1 MKINEPV
8 ALCDQSGG
16 KMKNDKHEIDFS
28 NAIITPLKQW
38 VNIDLDLDDDVVT
51 YLNALSEKSNQS
63 IDNIITHILT
73 DLFSEHLELSKLS
86 PKTLQTIGKKNR
98 HIILLNKNKPFAR
111 IEIIS
116 QDEEEDLFRAIDLPK
131 PKVDNPIKS
140 KMPAPQYD
148 YECALNKSLPA
159 N

>member
-1 MKINEPV
+1 
-8 ALCDQSGG
+8 
-16 KMKNDKHEIDFS
+16 MKNNKHEIDFP

-38 VNIDLDLDDDVVT
+38 VNIDLDLDDDVIT
-51 YLNALSEKSNQS
+51 YLNSLSEKSNQP

-86 PKTLQTIGKKNR
+86 PKTLRAIEKKNS
-98 HIILLNKNKPFAR
+98 HIILVHKNKPIAR
-111 IEIIS
+111 IEIIN
-116 QDEEEDLFRAIDLPK
+116 QDEEEDLFKAVDLPN

-148 YECALNKSLPA
+148 YECASEAFKRV
-159 N
+159 